1 MLNNIHVKYI
11 EVRNALKKNFH
22 VIIII
27 ITNYYLLFVTVNV
40 STGALVINRS
50 LHQVNDL
57 RQREPFAG
65 Y

>member
-1 MLNNIHVKYI
+1 MGNH
-11 EVRNALKKNFH
+11 H
-22 VIIII
+22 
-27 ITNYYLLFVTVNV
+27 YYYYPLFATVDV
-40 STGALVINRS
+40 STGALVENRS